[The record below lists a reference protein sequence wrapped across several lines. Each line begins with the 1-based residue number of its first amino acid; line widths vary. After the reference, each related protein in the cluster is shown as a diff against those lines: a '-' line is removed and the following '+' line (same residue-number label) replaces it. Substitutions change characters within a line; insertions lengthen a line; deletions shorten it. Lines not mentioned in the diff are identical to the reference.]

1 MAVAFD
7 KALRAQTSA
16 SWETQKA
23 RKVVAERTD
32 SLWVVTSYFNPA
44 SYQRRL
50 ANFRAFRRNLSA
62 PLLVVELVRPGRYEL
77 SDDDGDIVVRL
88 EGEDC
93 IWRKERLL
101 NLAIARLP
109 SRVKHAAWM
118 DCDLIFDDPD
128 WPTKAEA
135 RLAERG
141 GLLQLFARS
150 VHLPSSLD
158 ADRVTLDECRAA
170 EPIVTG
176 VAIARAIE
184 AADFDANEAKLVWAR
199 KAVGA
204 PDYYPTVDKHN
215 CYGMA
220 WAVRRGAIARRALR
234 SQRHRRR
241 RFDPDLRRNVAARR
255 LLEPAREH
263 GAAPARHLAMGRDR
277 ESRRRVRRPRRA
289 GRRRLPSVA
298 RRFRPSELYR
308 GRHEALVKHGFDP
321 GRDIELTAN
330 GTWRWTNPEG
340 PLAADVA
347 AYFFARREDGEAR
360 AGRAARRGTSGWRRT
375 IAGSR

>member
-1 MAVAFD
+1 
-7 KALRAQTSA
+7 
-16 SWETQKA
+16 
-23 RKVVAERTD
+23 VAERTD

-220 WAVRRGAIARRALR
+220 WAARRGAIARAGLY
-234 SQRHRRR
+234 
-241 RFDPDLRRNVAARR
+241 DRNVIGGADSIQIFAAMSR
-255 LLEPAREH
+255 LADYWSLRASTEPH
-263 GAAPARHLAMGRDR
+263 Q
-277 ESRRRVRRPRRA
+277 
-289 GRRRLPSVA
+289 
-298 RRFRPSELYR
+298 
-308 GRHEALVKHGFDP
+308 
-321 GRDIELTAN
+321 RDILRWAETARAV
-330 GTWRWTNPEG
+330 GVFDG
-340 PLAADVA
+340 LAALDGDVCHLWHGDFAHRNSIA
-347 AYFFARREDGEAR
+347 AATRRWSSTASI
-360 AGRAARRGTSGWRRT
+360 RGATS
-375 IAGSR
+375 S